1 MSVFCLM
8 VLAAAIQLVFCEHLW
23 QRETNGT
30 DDLALSQVLETPF
43 PYYFPEHND
52 TARLFPMEPCNGIT
66 LEEATID
73 QLQDYMS
80 NGKLTTSQLVMCY
93 LQRQYQTDGYVEYV
107 LTHFCVHISCET

>member
-1 MSVFCLM
+1 M
-8 VLAAAIQLVFCEHLW
+8 VVAILRFMICRSLQ
-23 QRETNGT
+23 QQTMNGS
-30 DDLALSQVLETPF
+30 DDLAVSQVLGAPF
-43 PYYFPEHND
+43 PYYFPEHNR
-52 TARLFPMEPCNGIT
+52 TNSLFPMEMCNGVT

-107 LTHFCVHISCET
+107 SFSASLLQMV